1 MNGGNIMNVKIK
13 KMIQKHGGVI
23 TSLAI
28 VAATMASGA
37 CRSVLYEPEV
47 PEGIEKLMEIKMKNK
62 RKY

>member
-1 MNGGNIMNVKIK
+1 MNGKIK

-47 PEGIEKLMEIKMKNK
+47 PEGMLWKKH
-62 RKY
+62 